1 VKPAPLEYRR
11 AASLEEA
18 VAALAEGGWDAK
30 ALAGGQSLVP
40 LLNLRLARPALL
52 VDLNAV
58 PGLDGIAATNGS
70 LRVGALVR
78 QSELER
84 SPAAQSRCPLLAE
97 CLPHVGHFATRNRGT
112 VGGSIAHA
120 DAAAELPLALVAI
133 GGSVV
138 AESARGRREIAADD
152 FFVTHFTTALEEG
165 ELVVETVWP
174 AASLGWGYAF
184 EELAQRHGDYGLAM
198 AACAL
203 RAENGAAAEVR
214 LALGA
219 VTERPTAVVT
229 GLEGRAID
237 GEAAAEA
244 AAAAR
249 AAVDPVP
256 TVHAS
261 AEYLRHLVGV
271 LAERAV
277 LRAWRNATEGA
288 A

>member
-1 VKPAPLEYRR
+1 VKPAPLEYQR

-18 VAALAEGGWDAK
+18 IATLAEGGWDAK

-40 LLNLRLARPALL
+40 LLNLRLARPTLL

-58 PGLDGIAATNGS
+58 PGLDGIEATNGS

-84 SPAAQSRCPLLAE
+84 SPAARSRCPLLAE

-112 VGGSIAHA
+112 IGGSIAHA
-120 DAAAELPLALVAI
+120 DAAAELPLALVTI

-138 AESARGRREIAADD
+138 AESPRGRREIAADD

-174 AASLGWGYAF
+174 AAGLGWGYAF

-203 RAENGAAAEVR
+203 RAENGVAAEVR

-237 GEAAAEA
+237 REAAAEA

-256 TVHAS
+256 TVHAT

-277 LRAWRNATEGA
+277 LRGWRNATKDA